1 MTDRENEPNHHPVR
15 RTSAI
20 GRLECS
26 DSAEPASQAMPP
38 KRTGAGLPD
47 EAGLVVGPRFAPEIT
62 EDLLTGSRA
71 LRRALREAP
80 TGFATSNATL
90 VRLDQRNA
98 PVILI
103 RGGFAY
109 RSSVLDDGKRA
120 ILDVLVPGDIVGL
133 DHVLLARPA
142 SEIIAANRVTYNELD
157 PARLRTLMADPCIAL
172 SVMALL
178 AEARWRSDRLSATIG
193 RLDAEA
199 RLAALVL
206 SIHDRLRGRGL
217 INHLSF
223 NLPLTQEQIADHLGL
238 TLVHVNRTLRRMR
251 EERLVLMDRQVVMIM
266 NLEGLRTLTRG
277 LPETAAQGPAS
288 ALMSRQNDR

>member
-1 MTDRENEPNHHPVR
+1 
-15 RTSAI
+15 
-20 GRLECS
+20 
-26 DSAEPASQAMPP
+26 
-38 KRTGAGLPD
+38 
-47 EAGLVVGPRFAPEIT
+47 
-62 EDLLTGSRA
+62 
-71 LRRALREAP
+71 
-80 TGFATSNATL
+80 
-90 VRLDQRNA
+90 
-98 PVILI
+98 
-103 RGGFAY
+103 
-109 RSSVLDDGKRA
+109 VLNDGKRA

-157 PARLRTLMADPCIAL
+157 PTRLRSLMADPRVAL

-199 RLAALVL
+199 RLAALIV

-251 EERLVLMDRQVVMIM
+251 EERLVVVDRQVVMIM
-266 NLEGLRTLTRG
+266 DLEGLRTLTRG
-277 LPETAAQGPAS
+277 LP
-288 ALMSRQNDR
+288 